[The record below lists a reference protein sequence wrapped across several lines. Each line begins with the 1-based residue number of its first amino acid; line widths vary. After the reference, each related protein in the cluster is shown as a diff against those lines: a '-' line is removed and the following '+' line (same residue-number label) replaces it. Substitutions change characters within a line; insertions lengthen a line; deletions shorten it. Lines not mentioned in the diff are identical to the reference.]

1 MKILTYAG
9 VLPCLLSVH
18 VNVEWPRFILSMLVL
33 AGLLWYV
40 VYAFVKR

>member
-1 MKILTYAG
+1 MKIHMYAG

-18 VNVEWPRFILSMLVL
+18 VNVEWPRFILSVLVL
-33 AGLLWYV
+33 GGLVGYV